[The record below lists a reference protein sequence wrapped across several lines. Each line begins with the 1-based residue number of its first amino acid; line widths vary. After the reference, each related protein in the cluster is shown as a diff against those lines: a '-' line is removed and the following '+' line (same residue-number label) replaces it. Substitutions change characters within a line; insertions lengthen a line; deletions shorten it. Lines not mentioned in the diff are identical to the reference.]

1 MCANGRRAWVAHPL
15 ALVDEIVPGFHGRA
29 HVLLGYE
36 EPVVGE
42 LELAACLADNL
53 KVREVL
59 CCAVDQ
65 RVLDAPDL
73 DAVRELLALQVHLVD
88 RDAFAPHAEQQRRRL
103 HLRLDFLDQRRLLL
117 LRRRQHRRHARA
129 QGERRTRVEH
139 GRQQP
144 LRKTEGHQEE
154 TTKHGERSDL

>member
-36 EPVVGE
+36 EPVVGQ

-117 LRRRQHRRHARA
+117 LDMGDRRDRLLPALFRRRLLRFGRNGDGRLCRH
-129 QGERRTRVEH
+129 
-139 GRQQP
+139 
-144 LRKTEGHQEE
+144 
-154 TTKHGERSDL
+154 